1 MLPLEQ
7 SQGLVDQRQYVD
19 AHGLDLLLHVDRLVE
34 LLNGLVEVLLV
45 QQEFSVVV
53 VHIRH
58 FFKVLH
64 GTAEGG
70 HGRSNGAHLVLR
82 HTQLDVRVDKSAVE
96 VDRFLVV
103 LGRLGVLSEDEVQ
116 LSPVVVD
123 IRVVLVLSDGQFK
136 VIRSGILVSY
146 ILLISRI
153 TPVTKKR
160 EGKRTY
166 QVQGASWHA

>member
-1 MLPLEQ
+1 M
-7 SQGLVDQRQYVD
+7 
-19 AHGLDLLLHVDRLVE
+19 
-34 LLNGLVEVLLV
+34 
-45 QQEFSVVV
+45 
-53 VHIRH
+53 
-58 FFKVLH
+58 
-64 GTAEGG
+64 
-70 HGRSNGAHLVLR
+70 
-82 HTQLDVRVDKSAVE
+82 RVDKGAVE

-103 LGRLGVLSEDEVQ
+103 LGRFGVLPEDEVQ